1 LKKEHAKH
9 DGLLSRTKS
18 ELEKARAAQQAKKEH
33 ESTLERILGVSS
45 TDRCSTK
52 VKVTLILERIQKEFQ
67 EESLETLLVQLF
79 EAGRKHISLC
89 ESCDLK
95 G

>member
-52 VKVTLILERIQKEFQ
+52 VKVTLILERRLIDIPKRNWIFLLAEDPEKED
-67 EESLETLLVQLF
+67 
-79 EAGRKHISLC
+79 K
-89 ESCDLK
+89 
-95 G
+95 